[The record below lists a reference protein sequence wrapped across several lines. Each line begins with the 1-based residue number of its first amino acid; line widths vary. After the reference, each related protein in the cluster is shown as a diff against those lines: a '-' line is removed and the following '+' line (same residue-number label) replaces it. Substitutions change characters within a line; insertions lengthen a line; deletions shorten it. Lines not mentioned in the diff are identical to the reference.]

1 MCGGGQLIAPWADP
15 AGTTNPRLALLV
27 LPLVLPLLRLSLSFC
42 MFLVIAVLV
51 SAVLVLIP
59 LVCMLVPVF
68 ITVVFVVI
76 LWMGLARPRDLIL
89 GVLLVGVEVRELV
102 KLPGDGG

>member
-1 MCGGGQLIAPWADP
+1 
-15 AGTTNPRLALLV
+15 
-27 LPLVLPLLRLSLSFC
+27 

-68 ITVVFVVI
+68 IIAVFVVI
-76 LWMGLARPRDLIL
+76 IWMGLPRPCDLIL
-89 GVLLVGVEVRELV
+89 GVLLVGVEVGELIE
-102 KLPGDGG
+102 LPGNSG